1 MTELSFFDV
10 WYWLLLG
17 AILSYFIGCFN
28 FAVLIS
34 HFKKSDIRNIGSGNP
49 GTMNM
54 SRTFGWKIGVIN
66 FLCDAFKGALP
77 VLISYF
83 VFRDYV
89 FEGTQYCI
97 ADFARFFFGLF
108 VIIGHVFPVTMGFK
122 GGKGIASTM
131 GIFWASLSCETWWL
145 FFVVLAVLVSE
156 VVAIFLTE
164 IGSMCSLLCI
174 SVLTI
179 WQATMLYF
187 KYSFDVS
194 QLFFILTIA
203 VLVAINL
210 ISWLAHHENIVKI
223 MAGEEHHTSVKK
235 LVKKK
240 K

>member
-1 MTELSFFDV
+1 MTSLNIANS
-10 WYWLLLG
+10 WYWFLLG
-17 AILSYFIGCFN
+17 AVISYFIGCFN

-34 HFKKSDIRNIGSGNP
+34 HLKKSDIRNIGSGNP

-66 FLCDAFKGALP
+66 FLCDALKGAVP
-77 VLISYF
+77 VIIAHF
-83 VFRDYV
+83 VFGGFV
-89 FEGTQYCI
+89 FEGTTYNV
-97 ADFARFFFGLF
+97 ADFARFFFGFF

-131 GIFWASLSCETWWL
+131 GIFWASLSCEVWW
-145 FFVVLAVLVSE
+145 FVFLVLLVLIGE
-156 VVAIFLTE
+156 IVAIFITE

-179 WQATMLYF
+179 WQTTMLYF
-187 KYSFDVS
+187 RYSTDLASVY
-194 QLFFILTIA
+194 FIITVA
-203 VLVAINL
+203 VMVAINL
-210 ISWLAHHENIVKI
+210 ISWLAHHENIIKI
-223 MAGEEHHTSVKK
+223 MAGEEHHTSIKK

>member
-1 MTELSFFDV
+1 MTELSFADV
-10 WYWLLLG
+10 WYWFLIG
-17 AILSYFIGCFN
+17 AIISYFIGCFN

-77 VLISYF
+77 VIISYF
-83 VFRDYV
+83 IFRNYA

-145 FFVVLAVLVSE
+145 FFIVFAVLVGE

-179 WQATMLYF
+179 WQATTLYF
-187 KYSFDVS
+187 KYSFDAS

-210 ISWLAHHENIVKI
+210 ISWFAHHENIVKI